1 MPSTCTANSAIY
13 TEEEQVF
20 GAQEAM
26 PITDAE
32 TSCINASTQGT
43 NNQMTSTTPLHADHG
58 TGSNIRM
65 PTNEQLGQNT
75 SDAATPPSL

>member
-32 TSCINASTQGT
+32 TPCINAST
-43 NNQMTSTTPLHADHG
+43 
-58 TGSNIRM
+58 
-65 PTNEQLGQNT
+65 
-75 SDAATPPSL
+75 